1 MANCKKEYRTQWEL
15 NSHHRLKHSKPE
27 STGDIEY
34 TVQIEYN
41 TANEQTSTDS
51 ISASATIEPDRTEVA
66 AAKRKHRNNAQQII
80 YVMPG
85 PDQWLKFNIYID
97 FYRLS
102 WLTLERKKF
111 NFNKNC
117 QISFKKPNSKLKLK
131 LISLIDWKSKL
142 TKGVTRLNQT
152 SKYSTRGR

>member
-1 MANCKKEYRTQWEL
+1 MNFFHRFPCTVANCKKEYRTQWEL

-51 ISASATIEPDRTEVA
+51 IHASAAIDPNRTEVA
-66 AAKRKHRNNAQQII
+66 VTKRKSRNSAQQII

-85 PDQWLKFNIYID
+85 PDQ
-97 FYRLS
+97 
-102 WLTLERKKF
+102 
-111 NFNKNC
+111 
-117 QISFKKPNSKLKLK
+117 
-131 LISLIDWKSKL
+131 
-142 TKGVTRLNQT
+142 
-152 SKYSTRGR
+152 